1 MILSG
6 KIAVVTGGGKG
17 IGKATALKLA
27 SAGATVVVVARS
39 KSKLQD
45 VVAEVEAHGGDHL
58 VPGQIR
64 RRCHH
69 E

>member
-6 KIAVVTGGGKG
+6 KIAVVTGGGQG
-17 IGKATALKLA
+17 NGKATALKLA
-27 SAGATVVVVARS
+27 SAGATVVVVARA

-45 VVAEVEAHGGDHL
+45 VVAEVEARGGDYL
-58 VPGQIR
+58 VPGQTR